1 MSKIYICDRC
11 GTRVPEDDR
20 YEIIIDRKDGEN
32 EYESATPKD
41 WREKD
46 LCKTCVKTLIL
57 LVFPVGLRKPVE
69 EQKPADGPQE
79 NKKPYSKPVAK
90 IVPTEKTG
98 RVKKSYVTLAD
109 QEQIKTLYLEGMEM
123 EQISDKLQIGMVP
136 ISKYIAQTN
145 LGELRY
151 GKKDRRK
158 AEPTCPLDKP
168 EPESQEG

>member
-11 GTRVPEDDR
+11 GTRVPEDSR
-20 YEIIIDRKDGEN
+20 FEILLGRKDGQN
-32 EYESATPKD
+32 EYENAAPKD
-41 WREKD
+41 WPEKD
-46 LCKTCVKTLIL
+46 LCEKCVKTLID
-57 LVFPVGLRKPVE
+57 LVFPDEEQKPVE

-90 IVPTEKTG
+90 IEPAEKTG
-98 RVKKSYVTLAD
+98 RVKKSYVTSAD
-109 QEQIKTLYLEGMEM
+109 QEQIKALYLEGMEM

-151 GKKDRRK
+151 GKKDKRK
-158 AEPTCPLDKP
+158 AEPTCPMDKP